1 MEAAVFDDL
10 VSLSEPKETEIGN
23 HFSLKL
29 NPNHAVFKGHFPERA
44 ILPGVVMIE
53 ILKKATQK
61 IIGKSLSMKE
71 SKSIK
76 FLRMVEP
83 QLTEE
88 LDLTLT
94 IKEDENGIHV
104 RGALA
109 KNEDIYF
116 KEIVTFIGA

>member
-1 MEAAVFDDL
+1 MHNGLSQLYLPVLGIVECDFLAV
-10 VSLSEPKETEIGN
+10 SY
-23 HFSLKL
+23 HFS
-29 NPNHAVFKGHFPERA
+29 PNY
-44 ILPGVVMIE
+44 LMIE
-53 ILKKATQK
+53 ILKQATQK

-83 QLTEE
+83 QLAEE
-88 LDLTLT
+88 LDLSLT

-109 KNEDIYF
+109 KNDDIYF
-116 KEIVTFIGA
+116 KEIVTFIGD